1 MKALIY
7 LIIVVVP
14 STIIGTTVYLTR
26 TWPPHAMSTMVV
38 WFIAWL
44 VSMVLVTILYLKLM
58 PLTKRLSADEDDDE
72 DESVTTKS
80 ADKADQ

>member
-1 MKALIY
+1 
-7 LIIVVVP
+7 
-14 STIIGTTVYLTR
+14 
-26 TWPPHAMSTMVV
+26 MVV

-58 PLTKRLSADEDDDE
+58 PFTKRLSADEDDDE

>member
-7 LIIVVVP
+7 LIIVIVP
-14 STIIGTTVYLTR
+14 STIIGTTVYLTH

-44 VSMVLVTILYLKLM
+44 VSMVLVTIIYLKLM
-58 PLTKRLSADEDDDE
+58 PFVKRSSSTDEDDDDTAPTKTS
-72 DESVTTKS
+72 DET
-80 ADKADQ
+80 DQ